1 MSERYQK
8 RKTALLM
15 IHRCFTLIDSII
27 ILWSTSYK
35 MLRFFY
41 QLPTNSRTFS
51 QPSKLLIGSIDEYCL
66 DDVCFLPT
74 VLDTAKR
81 KKTNNENH
89 DSLWTENQCTM
100 KEKRLPFLA
109 YFRWIKS
116 FLDHKVKSIVSQF
129 SHWIWFSLF
138 WQKRTCKLLF
148 IFIKSEL
155 GIWLCSKFLKGRC
168 GVGGGGGD
176 KTFLFVFFFCS

>member
-1 MSERYQK
+1 MF
-8 RKTALLM
+8 
-15 IHRCFTLIDSII
+15 HIDRLYHHS
-27 ILWSTSYK
+27 LVNLVQNAS
-35 MLRFFY
+35 FFY
-41 QLPTNSRTFS
+41 QLPTNSWTFS

-168 GVGGGGGD
+168 GVGGGGVTNLLVPLLWYYLVD
-176 KTFLFVFFFCS
+176 IENMF